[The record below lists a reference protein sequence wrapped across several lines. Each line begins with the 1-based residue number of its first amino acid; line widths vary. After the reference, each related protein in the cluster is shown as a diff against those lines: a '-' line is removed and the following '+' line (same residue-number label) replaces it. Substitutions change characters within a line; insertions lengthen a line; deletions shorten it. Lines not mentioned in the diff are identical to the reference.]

1 MFRGPSVGLI
11 SSPPGSVVAFPYLAT
26 SRRLMT
32 DRIQSLPSRLIL
44 LTLSLFLCCAPL
56 APARSDQQHWIRVS
70 SGHFSVVTDADEKSG
85 HDVAVRFEQMRS
97 VFGQLLAR
105 HRINMSEPVDIIA
118 LRSDEEYSKIVPSR
132 QGQGIGAGFFLP
144 GEDRN
149 YFVLNL
155 SKEDSWRAVSRE
167 FAAVFLNYNYPPTQP
182 WFDEGFADYFSSL
195 RLDNKQAQI
204 GGDPESFTE
213 LLNAQAWLAIPDL
226 FATRPNVSASQ
237 ERSRH
242 TLFYA
247 ESWIVMHYLLDQNK
261 LPETGTYLDL
271 VENQK
276 LPVEE
281 AIQKAYGVSS
291 AQFAQAVKDHFH
303 SLAPPSQPAEKGK
316 QPTAGNVLPG
326 VAPADQIGSSTQ
338 ELPLAEGQALVAEI
352 SVRLPE
358 HRTQAMQEL
367 EAIAAQAKM
376 DNVVARRGLA
386 WGHMEKKEF
395 DRALEE
401 LNAGAGLNPKDPW
414 LHYYLALVRARAAQ
428 AAGSATEGLPNM
440 MQDLRLVLDWDA
452 EFAQARSMLAMAQLE
467 GGGVHA
473 AMDSMR
479 VAIQLA
485 PRNQG
490 YLLNMAQIYLA
501 AKSWEAATALLERLK
516 DSSDPQIAKSARE
529 QLEGLPMLKKY
540 GALAQ
545 SEPKPQPQGTAAAAA
560 SSAASSTSASS
571 STASSSTAR
580 KPAEPQPK
588 TQAQNPQPAEEA
600 DTDHPDQPPA
610 PPQPDRRTILFVK
623 GKIVAVDC
631 SQAPS
636 AVLTV
641 SAGAKVLKLRTEN
654 YKSLMVMGADE
665 FSCDWKSRAAAVNYR
680 AGGKAD
686 GDLVSVELE

>member
-1 MFRGPSVGLI
+1 
-11 SSPPGSVVAFPYLAT
+11 
-26 SRRLMT
+26 MT
-32 DRIQSLPSRLIL
+32 DRIHFLPSRLIL
-44 LTLSLFLCCAPL
+44 LTLLLGCALL

-85 HDVAVRFEQMRS
+85 HDVVVRFEQMRS
-97 VFGQLLAR
+97 VFGQLLSR
-105 HRINMSEPVDIIA
+105 NRINMSEPVDIIA
-118 LRSDEEYSKIVPSR
+118 LRSDEEYSKVVPSR
-132 QGQGIGAGFFLP
+132 QGQGIGAGFFIP

-182 WFDEGFADYFSSL
+182 WFDEGFADYFSTF
-195 RLDNKQAQI
+195 RFDNKQPLI
-204 GGDPESFTE
+204 GGDPASFTE
-213 LLNAQAWLAIPDL
+213 LLNGSTWLSVPDL
-226 FATRPNVSASQ
+226 FATHPNVSAGQ
-237 ERSRH
+237 ESSRH

-247 ESWIVMHYLLDQNK
+247 ESWIVMHYLLDQSK
-261 LPETGTYLDL
+261 LPETGTYFDL

-281 AIQKAYGVSS
+281 AMQKAYGMSS
-291 AQFAQAVKDHFH
+291 AQFLQTVKDHFH
-303 SLAPPSQPAEKGK
+303 SLAPPSQPAQKGK
-316 QPTAGNVLPG
+316 QPSAGNAGESQLPG
-326 VAPADQIGSSTQ
+326 VAPSDQIGSSTQ
-338 ELPLAEGQALVAEI
+338 ELPLAEGQALVSEM

-358 HRTQAMQEL
+358 HRTQSMQEL
-367 EAIAAQAKM
+367 EAITGQAKM

-386 WGHMEKKEF
+386 WAHMENKEF
-395 DRALEE
+395 SRAIEE
-401 LNAGAGLNPKDPW
+401 LNQGAGLNPKDPW

-428 AAGSATEGLPNM
+428 ASGSATEGLPNM
-440 MQDLRLVLDWDA
+440 MQDLRLVIDWDA

-485 PRNQG
+485 PRNQS
-490 YLLNMAQIYLA
+490 YLLNMAEIYLA
-501 AKSWEAATALLERLK
+501 GKSWEAATALLERLK
-516 DSSDPQIAKSARE
+516 NSSDPLLAKSARE

-540 GALAQ
+540 GTLAQ
-545 SEPKPQPQGTAAAAA
+545 SEPKPQPQGAAAA
-560 SSAASSTSASS
+560 SSPSSGSASS
-571 STASSSTAR
+571 SAPSSTASASSSSASTAR
-580 KPAEPQPK
+580 KPAEPQAK
-588 TQAQNPQPAEEA
+588 TQPQNPRPAEEA
-600 DTDHPDQPPA
+600 DSDHPDQPPA

-631 SQAPS
+631 SQPPS

-641 SAGAKVLKLRTEN
+641 SAGAKMLKLRTDD
-654 YKSLMVMGADE
+654 YKSLMVMGVDE
-665 FSCDWKSRAAAVNYR
+665 FSCDWKSRSAAVNYR